1 MKNKLFDWFIGRS
14 WHLNNTLNEITNF
27 KLFLE
32 KNQAEWLTPKS
43 MDETLPTI
51 NHKALINWFS
61 KIRTDCF
68 PGRELFMTDT
78 TLNESDLKFLAEA
91 GDTAVTVDESLF
103 EVLYGQEVLFIVH

>member
-1 MKNKLFDWFIGRS
+1 MVDTKINGRDIANNKP
-14 WHLNNTLNEITNF
+14 
-27 KLFLE
+27 
-32 KNQAEWLTPKS
+32 QAL
-43 MDETLPTI
+43 D
-51 NHKALINWFS
+51 NWFS